1 MISIVVAMAD
11 NGLIGRAG
19 GLPWKLSADLRHF
32 RAVTLGKPVI
42 MGRRTWQSIGRPL
55 PSRQNIV
62 ISRDA
67 AFRASGATVVDS
79 PETALRAAEP
89 AAEVMVI
96 GGAEIYRAFLGQAR
110 RIYLTEVHGPVAGD
124 TFFPDWSRAEWVEQ
138 SRENHPA
145 TLDAPAYSF
154 VLLER
159 RAP

>member
-1 MISIVVAMAD
+1 MISIVVAMAE

-19 GLPWKLSADLRHF
+19 GLPWRLPADLRHF
-32 RAVTLGKPVI
+32 KAVTWGKPVI

-55 PSRQNIV
+55 PGRRNIV
-62 ISRDA
+62 ITRDA
-67 AFRASGATVVDS
+67 AFRGGGAVVVDS
-79 PETALRAAEP
+79 PEAALRAAEP

-96 GGAEIYRAFLGQAR
+96 GGAEIYRAFLGQACR
-110 RIYLTEVHGPVAGD
+110 MYLTEVHGPVTGD
-124 TFFPDWSRAEWVEQ
+124 TFFPDWSRAEWVERE
-138 SRENHPA
+138 RENHPA